1 MASKIQQLRKLVEKG
16 ISNETG
22 HRVKK
27 MTVHNELTYIENRR
41 LENYFIV
48 AHKLMKQLK
57 TSEDILI
64 GPGRGRMISSH
75 VCYTLGITNIC
86 PQCVFAEHV
95 LLWGDATKNPIIDIE
110 VDNDSYNLVYKQA
123 IEMFGFENVA
133 RMPIKISPSFIPN
146 NHEWIGVK
154 SNGEKVYLHAC
165 ALLICLD
172 GVSNHFAVDEVLD
185 EVGNRILC
193 AKEFIEEC
201 DNQSILRYNVLKSN
215 LLTRIKQIQR
225 QIEKNGKQYSKI
237 YEKRLWEEDYELFN
251 PYMFNVSEFLA
262 EMDDFNRKIK
272 EFNKT
277 LFIVSLL
284 NDPFVMEHD
293 LYLDEETYEPK
304 TTKLIIASKQ
314 DVLNAL
320 VIFDGANNLLPTET
334 ALLKGLN
341 KNYRDYNLRLE
352 DDVPVS
358 EYEKLLRKYGEDE
371 ELFYISDDG
380 SITEWDKLF
389 IEEDD
394 GVHYYFFTVSSIRR
408 AYASQLWYR
417 NVKDNLS
424 NKLHS

>member
-27 MTVHNELTYIENRR
+27 MTVHNELTYIENRH

-237 YEKRLWEEDYELFN
+237 YEKRLWEEDYELFIN
-251 PYMFNVSEFLA
+251 GNLNGIPYFESNSIQEVIRMLMPKRKFTAFDELLNIQALFTIKVGNFLQDKEKLA
-262 EMDDFNRKIK
+262 EYKKKHEQLSFLGIFPYGFLYDDDIVWFLNGWIGFSWKQSAELMQFVFSHNETEAQDLKQFYLQQGMNRGFKKVELNRIWKSIFRYRIVRSRAHYAGQIYLSVYLAGLKHQFPK
-272 EFNKT
+272 EFNE
-277 LFIVSLL
+277 I
-284 NDPFVMEHD
+284 
-293 LYLDEETYEPK
+293 
-304 TTKLIIASKQ
+304 
-314 DVLNAL
+314 
-320 VIFDGANNLLPTET
+320 
-334 ALLKGLN
+334 
-341 KNYRDYNLRLE
+341 
-352 DDVPVS
+352 
-358 EYEKLLRKYGEDE
+358 
-371 ELFYISDDG
+371 
-380 SITEWDKLF
+380 
-389 IEEDD
+389 
-394 GVHYYFFTVSSIRR
+394 
-408 AYASQLWYR
+408 
-417 NVKDNLS
+417 KD
-424 NKLHS
+424 

>member
-16 ISNETG
+16 ISNKTG
-22 HRVKK
+22 HCIKK

-41 LENYFIV
+41 LEDYFIV
-48 AHKLMKQLK
+48 AHKLMTQLK
-57 TSEDILI
+57 TTEDILV

-75 VCYTLGITNIC
+75 VCYALGITNIC

-237 YEKRLWEEDYELFN
+237 YEKRLWEEDYELFIN
-251 PYMFNVSEFLA
+251 GNLNGIPYFESNSIQEVIRMLMPKRKFTAFDELLNIQALFTIKVGNFLQDKEKLA
-262 EMDDFNRKIK
+262 EYKKKHEQLSFLGIFPYGFLYDDDIVWFLNGWIGFSWKQSAEVMQLVFSHNETEAQDLKQFYLQQGMNRGFKKVELNRIWK
-272 EFNKT
+272 SIFRYRIVRSRAHYAGQIYLSVYLAGLKHQFPEEFNE
-277 LFIVSLL
+277 I
-284 NDPFVMEHD
+284 
-293 LYLDEETYEPK
+293 
-304 TTKLIIASKQ
+304 
-314 DVLNAL
+314 
-320 VIFDGANNLLPTET
+320 
-334 ALLKGLN
+334 
-341 KNYRDYNLRLE
+341 
-352 DDVPVS
+352 
-358 EYEKLLRKYGEDE
+358 
-371 ELFYISDDG
+371 
-380 SITEWDKLF
+380 
-389 IEEDD
+389 
-394 GVHYYFFTVSSIRR
+394 
-408 AYASQLWYR
+408 
-417 NVKDNLS
+417 KD
-424 NKLHS
+424 

>member
-27 MTVHNELTYIENRR
+27 MTVHNELTYIENRH

-237 YEKRLWEEDYELFN
+237 YEKRLWEEDYELFIN
-251 PYMFNVSEFLA
+251 GNLNGIPYFESNSIQEVIRMLMPKRKYTAFDELLNIQALFTIKVGNFLQDKEKLA
-262 EMDDFNRKIK
+262 EYKKKHEQLSFLGIFPYGFLYDDDIVWFLNGWIGFSWKQSAEVMQLVFSHNETEAQDLKQFYLQQGMNRGFKKVELNRIWK
-272 EFNKT
+272 SIFRYRIVRSRAHYAGQIYLSVYLAGLKHQFPEEFNE
-277 LFIVSLL
+277 I
-284 NDPFVMEHD
+284 
-293 LYLDEETYEPK
+293 
-304 TTKLIIASKQ
+304 
-314 DVLNAL
+314 
-320 VIFDGANNLLPTET
+320 
-334 ALLKGLN
+334 
-341 KNYRDYNLRLE
+341 
-352 DDVPVS
+352 
-358 EYEKLLRKYGEDE
+358 
-371 ELFYISDDG
+371 
-380 SITEWDKLF
+380 
-389 IEEDD
+389 
-394 GVHYYFFTVSSIRR
+394 
-408 AYASQLWYR
+408 
-417 NVKDNLS
+417 KD
-424 NKLHS
+424 

>member
-1 MASKIQQLRKLVEKG
+1 MASKKQQLRKLVEKG
-16 ISNETG
+16 ISNKTG
-22 HRVKK
+22 HCIKK
-27 MTVHNELTYIENRR
+27 MTVYNELTYIENRH
-41 LENYFIV
+41 LEDYFMI
-48 AHKLMKQLK
+48 AHKLMTQLK
-57 TSEDILI
+57 TTEDILI

-75 VCYTLGITNIC
+75 VSYILGITKIS
-86 PQCVFAEHV
+86 PLCVFAEHV

-237 YEKRLWEEDYELFN
+237 YEKRLWEEDYELFIN
-251 PYMFNVSEFLA
+251 GNLDGIPYFESNSIQEVISMLMPKRKFTAFDELLNIQALFIIRVGNYLQDKEKLA
-262 EMDDFNRKIK
+262 EYKKKHEQLSFLGIFPYGFLYDDDIVWFLNGWIGFSWKQSAELMQFVFSHNETEAQVLKQFYLQQGMDRGFKKAELNRIWKSLFKNPIVRSRAYYAGQIYLSVYLAGLK
-272 EFNKT
+272 HQFPEEFNE
-277 LFIVSLL
+277 I
-284 NDPFVMEHD
+284 
-293 LYLDEETYEPK
+293 
-304 TTKLIIASKQ
+304 
-314 DVLNAL
+314 
-320 VIFDGANNLLPTET
+320 
-334 ALLKGLN
+334 
-341 KNYRDYNLRLE
+341 
-352 DDVPVS
+352 
-358 EYEKLLRKYGEDE
+358 
-371 ELFYISDDG
+371 
-380 SITEWDKLF
+380 
-389 IEEDD
+389 
-394 GVHYYFFTVSSIRR
+394 
-408 AYASQLWYR
+408 
-417 NVKDNLS
+417 KD
-424 NKLHS
+424 

>member
-27 MTVHNELTYIENRR
+27 MTVHNELTYIENRH

-48 AHKLMKQLK
+48 AHKLMKQIK

-154 SNGEKVYLHAC
+154 SNGAKVYLHAC

-193 AKEFIEEC
+193 AKEFIEEY

-237 YEKRLWEEDYELFN
+237 YEKRLWEEDYELFIN
-251 PYMFNVSEFLA
+251 GNLNGIPYFESNSIQEVIRMLMPKRKFTAFDELLNIQALFTIKVGNFLQDKEKLA
-262 EMDDFNRKIK
+262 EYKKKHEQLSFLGIFPYGFLYDDDIVWFLNGWIGFSWKQSAEVMQLVFSHNETEAQDLKQFYLQQGMNRGFKKVELNRIWKSIFRYRIVRSRAHYAGQIYLSVYLAGLKHQFPEEFDEIK
-272 EFNKT
+272 
-277 LFIVSLL
+277 
-284 NDPFVMEHD
+284 D
-293 LYLDEETYEPK
+293 
-304 TTKLIIASKQ
+304 
-314 DVLNAL
+314 
-320 VIFDGANNLLPTET
+320 
-334 ALLKGLN
+334 
-341 KNYRDYNLRLE
+341 
-352 DDVPVS
+352 
-358 EYEKLLRKYGEDE
+358 
-371 ELFYISDDG
+371 
-380 SITEWDKLF
+380 
-389 IEEDD
+389 
-394 GVHYYFFTVSSIRR
+394 
-408 AYASQLWYR
+408 
-417 NVKDNLS
+417 
-424 NKLHS
+424 